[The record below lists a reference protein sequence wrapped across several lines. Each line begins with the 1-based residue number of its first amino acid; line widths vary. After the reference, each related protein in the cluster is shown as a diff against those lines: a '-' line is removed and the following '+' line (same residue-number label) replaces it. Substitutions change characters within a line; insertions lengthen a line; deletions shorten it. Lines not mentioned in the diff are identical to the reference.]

1 MDLKSFKNKW
11 IEKVAFSNI
20 DGKTKDELIIKLIR
34 LNKERLPSFIKY
46 LTKLVMTTK
55 QNIVKQMLNEIVD
68 VVGE

>member
-20 DGKTKDELIIKLIR
+20 DGKTKDELINKLIR

-46 LTKLVMTTK
+46 LTKLVITTK